1 MLNRLIFSL
10 LSLMLAAC
18 TTFLTTP
25 VIEPQIS
32 EPIAAWSEVLNKFV
46 DNKGRVD
53 FQALQRDRT
62 ALDRYV
68 AYIANTGFD
77 SFPNK
82 DELIAH
88 HINAYNALA
97 MWTVLEKG
105 IPITNAGTNK
115 IEFFYNTKMKIGG
128 TVLSLYEYENEIIRP
143 LGDERVHFAL
153 NCMAVSC
160 PRLPKTPFT
169 GTHLHQ
175 QLDREAR
182 LFFAEPRNLTVDND
196 SKTVSLSEIVDFYQD
211 DFLKKEPSLLAY
223 ASKYSERPIPMSYE
237 ILFFPYDWR
246 INDSSRIR

>member
-77 SFPNK
+77 SFPK
-82 DELIAH
+82 
-88 HINAYNALA
+88 
-97 MWTVLEKG
+97 
-105 IPITNAGTNK
+105 
-115 IEFFYNTKMKIGG
+115 
-128 TVLSLYEYENEIIRP
+128 
-143 LGDERVHFAL
+143 
-153 NCMAVSC
+153 
-160 PRLPKTPFT
+160 
-169 GTHLHQ
+169 
-175 QLDREAR
+175 
-182 LFFAEPRNLTVDND
+182 
-196 SKTVSLSEIVDFYQD
+196 
-211 DFLKKEPSLLAY
+211 
-223 ASKYSERPIPMSYE
+223 
-237 ILFFPYDWR
+237 
-246 INDSSRIR
+246 